1 MNAALEFLDIVFDLG
16 SSSTCMDFDAGVLA
30 NAFHDFENL
39 IGKLSCVNKNERLG
53 LVRCCVN
60 LLKNSNS
67 KSSGLSSPRLSL
79 SNRVSALNDWKDT
92 DFLDLRRFFEPISVN
107 TSKDLFFKS

>member
-1 MNAALEFLDIVFDLG
+1 MNAAFEFLNIIFDLG
-16 SSSTCMDFDAGVLA
+16 SSGTCMDFNSGVLA
-30 NAFHDFENL
+30 NAFHDFEYL

-53 LVRCCVN
+53 LVRSCVN
-60 LLKNSNS
+60 LLKNSNC

-92 DFLDLRRFFEPISVN
+92 DFLDLRRLFEPIAVN
-107 TSKDLFFKS
+107 TSENLFFKS